1 MIIFIPCPAKHGTM
15 GDILVE
21 TKNEEHLKVQEY
33 VQYLK
38 TKENVREF
46 LDKAGVE
53 SFLRSAEKSVN
64 GLTVD
69 VIVRFS
75 VEKK

>member
-1 MIIFIPCPAKHGTM
+1 MRIFIPCPAKHGTM

-21 TKNEEHLKVQEY
+21 TENEEQLKVQEY

-46 LDKAGVE
+46 LDAAGIE
-53 SFLRSAEKSVN
+53 AFLRGAEKSVN

>member
-1 MIIFIPCPAKHGTM
+1 MRIFILRPAKHGTM
-15 GDILVE
+15 GSILVE
-21 TKNEEHLKVQEY
+21 TENEELMKVQEY

-38 TKENVREF
+38 TKENIREF

-53 SFLRSAEKSVN
+53 AFLCGAEKSVN

-69 VIVRFS
+69 VIVRLS

>member
-1 MIIFIPCPAKHGTM
+1 M

-46 LDKAGVE
+46 LDKAGIE
-53 SFLRSAEKSVN
+53 AFLRSAEKSVN